1 MTKDSAMNRTDA
13 QILSKTS
20 LDALADQLEAGK
32 SDALTRFLS
41 TAARFHNYS
50 WGNVLMIAA
59 QRPDATQVAG
69 VRTWNQLGRFV
80 RKGEKGIAIFA
91 PMTFK
96 KDEAN
101 LEGDDRPRISFRV
114 VHVFD
119 VSQTDGN
126 PLPEPEQITG
136 DPTRHLEDLK
146 RVVASRGIRL
156 EYSDALGTA
165 YGQSLMGT
173 IQLAPNLLP
182 AMEYSVLAHELAHEM
197 IHTDRVGLDRKRAE
211 LEAEAVAFVL
221 TQYAGLEAGTA
232 HSDYIQLYDGNK
244 EALTE
249 SLSVIQKTAAEIIR
263 AMSEEMQA
271 LAA

>member
-1 MTKDSAMNRTDA
+1 MNKTDA
-13 QILSKTS
+13 QTLSKKS
-20 LDALADQLEAGK
+20 LDDLAAQLEAGK
-32 SDALTRFLS
+32 SDALARFLS
-41 TAARFHNYS
+41 TAAKFHNYS

-59 QRPDATQVAG
+59 QRPDATRVAG

-96 KDEAN
+96 NDEGT

-126 PLPEPEQITG
+126 PLPEPEHVAG
-136 DPTRHLEDLK
+136 DPARHLDDLK
-146 RVVASRGIRL
+146 RVVASRGITL

-165 YGQSLMGT
+165 YGRSCKGT
-173 IQLAPNLLP
+173 IQLAPNLSP
-182 AMEYSVLAHELAHEM
+182 AVEYAVLGHELAHEL
-197 IHTDRVGLDRKRAE
+197 IHTDREGLDRKRAE

-221 TQYAGLEAGTA
+221 TQYAGLESGTA
-232 HSDYIQLYDGNK
+232 HSDYIQLYQGNK
-244 EALTE
+244 DALTQ
-249 SLSVIQKTAAEIIR
+249 SLAVIQKTAAEIIG
-263 AMSEEMQA
+263 AMSEEPQA

>member
-1 MTKDSAMNRTDA
+1 MNKTDA
-13 QILSKTS
+13 QTLSKNS
-20 LDALADQLEAGK
+20 LDALAAQLEAGK

-41 TAARFHNYS
+41 TAAKFHSYS

-59 QRPDATQVAG
+59 QRPDATRVAG

-80 RKGEKGIAIFA
+80 KKGEKGIAIFA

-96 KDEAN
+96 KDEGTI
-101 LEGDDRPRISFRV
+101 EGDDRPRVSFRV

-119 VSQTDGN
+119 VSQTDGK
-126 PLPEPEQITG
+126 PLPEPEEVKG
-136 DPTRHLEDLK
+136 DPTKHLEDLK
-146 RVVASRGIRL
+146 RAVTSRGIRL
-156 EYSDALGTA
+156 EYSDSLGTA
-165 YGQSLMGT
+165 YGQSLKGM
-173 IQLAPNLLP
+173 IQLAPNLSP
-182 AMEYSVLAHELAHEM
+182 AMEYSVLAHELAHEL
-197 IHTDRVGLDRKRAE
+197 IHTDREGLDRKRAE

-244 EALTE
+244 DALTE
-249 SLSVIQKTAAEIIR
+249 SLSVIQKTAAEIIG
-263 AMSEEMQA
+263 AMSEEPQA

>member
-1 MTKDSAMNRTDA
+1 MNRTDA
-13 QILSKTS
+13 QTLSKKS
-20 LDALADQLEAGK
+20 LDDLAAQLEAGK
-32 SDALTRFLS
+32 SEALTRFLS
-41 TAARFHNYS
+41 TAAKFHNYS

-59 QRPDATQVAG
+59 QRPDATRVAG
-69 VRTWNQLGRFV
+69 VRTWNQFGRFV

-101 LEGDDRPRISFRV
+101 HEGDDRPRISFRV

-126 PLPEPEQITG
+126 PLPEPEHVCG
-136 DPTRHLEDLK
+136 DPARHLEELK
-146 RVVASRGIRL
+146 QVVASRGIRL
-156 EYSDALGTA
+156 EYSDELGTA
-165 YGQSLMGT
+165 YGRSLKGT
-173 IQLAPNLLP
+173 IQLAPNLSP
-182 AMEYSVLAHELAHEM
+182 AMEYSVLAHELAHEL
-197 IHTDRVGLDRKRAE
+197 IHTDRDGLDRKRAE

-221 TQYAGLEAGTA
+221 TQYACLESGTA
-232 HSDYIQLYDGNK
+232 HSDYIQLYDGSK

-249 SLSVIQKTAAEIIR
+249 SLAVIQNTAAEIIG
-263 AMSEEMQA
+263 AMSEEPQA